1 MAFSYKPLWHLLLY
15 RGITKT
21 QLREMTGIGT
31 ATLAKLSKDQE
42 VSMSV
47 IHKICIALDCEIQ
60 DVVQI
65 VKKND

>member
-1 MAFSYKPLWHLLLY
+1 MASSFGQ
-15 RGITKT
+15 RDNKT

>member
-1 MAFSYKPLWHLLLY
+1 MAFSYKPLWHLLLD

-31 ATLAKLSKDQE
+31 ATLAKLSKDAE
-42 VSMSV
+42 VSMTV

-65 VKKND
+65 VK

>member
-1 MAFSYKPLWHLLLY
+1 MSMAFSYIPLWHLLLD

-31 ATLAKLSKDQE
+31 ATLAKLSKDEE

-47 IHKICIALDCEIQ
+47 INRICVALDCEIQ
-60 DVVQI
+60 DVVRI
-65 VKKND
+65 TK

>member
-1 MAFSYKPLWHLLLY
+1 MAFSYKPLWHLLLD